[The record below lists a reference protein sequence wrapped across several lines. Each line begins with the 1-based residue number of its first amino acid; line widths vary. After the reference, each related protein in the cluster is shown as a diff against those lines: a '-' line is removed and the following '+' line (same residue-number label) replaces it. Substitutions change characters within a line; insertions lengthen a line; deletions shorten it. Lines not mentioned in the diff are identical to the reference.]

1 MLLIIFTE
9 FVGKKVNQSN
19 LAQVYV
25 RQKHFNTYGTVARK
39 LYGTVAP
46 KSSIRI
52 LQTGSYRPA
61 ASLKMSREKCRF
73 SQQLH
78 MFGDQNI

>member
-9 FVGKKVNQSN
+9 FVEKKVNQSN

-25 RQKHFNTYGTVARK
+25 RQKHFNTYGTVAPK

-52 LQTGSYRPA
+52 L
-61 ASLKMSREKCRF
+61 
-73 SQQLH
+73 
-78 MFGDQNI
+78 

>member
-25 RQKHFNTYGTVARK
+25 RQKHLTRTE
-39 LYGTVAP
+39 L
-46 KSSIRI
+46 
-52 LQTGSYRPA
+52 
-61 ASLKMSREKCRF
+61 
-73 SQQLH
+73 
-78 MFGDQNI
+78 